1 MERILQ
7 DQKKDKELKQQVI
20 ELYRVESKFKRLK
33 KEYEDKKSNLVV
45 AIKNQMFCNKGHWNE
60 FRFGAKNG
68 DRRVTMS
75 VKKVEPVSIVWD
87 ADKLESALSKEV
99 AKQVIVKTYE
109 ITDYAGLVKY
119 LRGCGV
125 DPKKFKRFVAVHKS
139 VDEQSLDQLDALGEI
154 DHNDIEGC
162 YTKKVRSDYLRV
174 DMLEDA

>member
-7 DQKKDKELKQQVI
+7 DQKKDQELKQQVI

-45 AIKNQMFCNKGHWNE
+45 AIKNQMFCNKGHWSE

-68 DRRVTMS
+68 DRMVTMK

-99 AKQVIVKTYE
+99 ANQVIVKTYE
-109 ITDYAGLVKY
+109 ITDYTGLVKY
-119 LRGCGV
+119 LKRCDV
-125 DPKKFKRFVAVHKS
+125 DPKKFKRFVTVHKS
-139 VDEQSLDQLDALGEI
+139 VDEQLLDQLDALGEV
-154 DHNDIEGC
+154 NRNN
-162 YTKKVRSDYLRV
+162 VRRCCTRMVKGDYLRV
-174 DMLEDA
+174 DMLEDV